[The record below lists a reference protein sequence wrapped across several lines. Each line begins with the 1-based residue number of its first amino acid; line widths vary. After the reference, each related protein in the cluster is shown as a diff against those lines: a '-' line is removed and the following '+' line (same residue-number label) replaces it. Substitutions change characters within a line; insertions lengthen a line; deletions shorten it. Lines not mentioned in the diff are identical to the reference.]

1 MARILIADNASFM
14 RSCLKYIVENAGHE
28 VVGMAKG
35 GEEAVKLYGQLNP
48 DLATLDILMEGMDG
62 ITALGTIMKEHPQA
76 KVLMVSALGQDQ
88 VQEEARKLGC
98 SGYIR
103 KPFKPEEIVQELKR
117 VLGNDKG
124 GK

>member
-35 GEEAVKLYGQLNP
+35 GQEAVDLYKQSKP
-48 DLATLDILMEGMDG
+48 DVVTLDILMEGMDG
-62 ITALGTIMKEHPQA
+62 IGALGAIMQQDPKA
-76 KVLMVSALGQDQ
+76 RVLMVTALGQDQ
-88 VQEEARKLGC
+88 VQEEARKLGA

-103 KPFKPEEIVQELKR
+103 KPFKPDDIVQELNR
-117 VLGNDKG
+117 VLGKG
-124 GK
+124 KDQ

>member
-1 MARILIADNASFM
+1 MARILIGDNASFM

-35 GEEAVKLYGQLNP
+35 GKEAVDLYEQLNP
-48 DLATLDILMEGMDG
+48 DVVTLDILIEGMDG
-62 ITALGTIMKEHPQA
+62 IAALGAIMKGHPLAKVVMVTALGQE
-76 KVLMVSALGQDQ
+76 Q
-88 VQEEARKLGC
+88 VQEQARKLGS

-117 VLGNDKG
+117 VLARAEK
-124 GK
+124 

>member
-35 GEEAVKLYGQLNP
+35 GKEAVDLFRQLQP
-48 DLATLDILMEGMDG
+48 DLVTLDILMEGMDG
-62 ITALGTIMKEHPQA
+62 IEALGVIMKDHPHA
-76 KVLMVSALGQDQ
+76 RVLMVTALGQDQ
-88 VQEEARKLGC
+88 MQEEARRLGA

-103 KPFKPEEIVQELKR
+103 KPFKPE
-117 VLGNDKG
+117 
-124 GK
+124 